1 MRPIGKYINEVTIYF
16 QYFIFLVLY
25 LTITK
30 IIFSLI
36 LQSQEFLYN
45 GYKQS
50 QLSQALKVV
59 GMDALRMETVFDTL
73 VLVHG
78 DMSASDQSELEEWL
92 IQYRHRV
99 NPKLVLADVN
109 VCASESY
116 QKSKYATEGK

>member
-1 MRPIGKYINEVTIYF
+1 MY
-16 QYFIFLVLY
+16 
-25 LTITK
+25 
-30 IIFSLI
+30 S
-36 LQSQEFLYN
+36 

-50 QLSQALKVV
+50 LLSQALKVV

>member
-1 MRPIGKYINEVTIYF
+1 
-16 QYFIFLVLY
+16 
-25 LTITK
+25 
-30 IIFSLI
+30 
-36 LQSQEFLYN
+36 
-45 GYKQS
+45 
-50 QLSQALKVV
+50 
-59 GMDALRMETVFDTL
+59 MDALRMETVFDTL

-116 QKSKYATEGK
+116 QKSKYATEGKWFLVRNDGSNSSGLDMAFDFMFLGLTGLQLFKFSGVWI